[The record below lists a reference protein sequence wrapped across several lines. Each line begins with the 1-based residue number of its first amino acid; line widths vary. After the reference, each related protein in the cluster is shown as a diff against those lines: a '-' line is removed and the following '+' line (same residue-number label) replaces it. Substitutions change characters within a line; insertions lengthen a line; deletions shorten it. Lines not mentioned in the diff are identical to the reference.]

1 MPAFADYLDL
11 KFAVADH
18 VGQRTI
24 SDAFPRLVLMAES
37 QLNRKLRTTWQV
49 TSGTLTFEEGAATLP
64 ADFLEML
71 HVYGL
76 NGYQIKSGPLSDYQ
90 RPGSSFDRYEIQ
102 GLNITIRGFSGG
114 RQFQY
119 YAKLPTLTASASAS
133 NWLLEQFPDV
143 YLYAVGLEAAKYL
156 KDLELVSVTQAL
168 LDQSLKSVKIDD
180 ERHRWSNT
188 ALRIGGPTP

>member
-11 KFAVADH
+11 RFAVGDY
-18 VGQRTI
+18 VGNRNI
-24 SDAFPRLVLMAES
+24 SDVMPRLVQMAES
-37 QLNRKLRTTWQV
+37 RLNRELRTTWQV
-49 TSGTLTFEEGAATLP
+49 KDGTLAFNEGAATLP

-76 NGYQIKSGPLSDYQ
+76 NGHQIKSGPLSDYQ

-102 GLNITIRGFSGG
+102 GNSITIRGFSGG

-143 YLYAVGLEAAKYL
+143 YLYAVGLEAAKFL
-156 KDLELVSVTQAL
+156 KDLELVQVTDAML
-168 LDQSLKSVKIDD
+168 RQSLKSVKIDD

-188 ALRIGGPTP
+188 SVRIGGPTP